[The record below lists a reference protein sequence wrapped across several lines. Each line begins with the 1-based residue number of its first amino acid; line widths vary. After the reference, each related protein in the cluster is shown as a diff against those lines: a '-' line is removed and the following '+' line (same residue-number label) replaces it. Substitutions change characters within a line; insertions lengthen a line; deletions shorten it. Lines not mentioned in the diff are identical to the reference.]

1 MKGIVF
7 KSTGSHYA
15 VRLED
20 GAKLRCRARGKLRL
34 AGVRTTNPIAVG
46 DRVEVERV
54 GGEEGV
60 ITRILDRDNYIIR
73 KATNLSRE
81 AHVLAANL
89 DQAIIVATVRHP
101 ETSTLFIDRF
111 LASAEAYGIPAT
123 IILNKVDLLDEEDKM
138 LAGALA
144 AIYRGAGYPFLPVS
158 AVTGEGMEEVEALL
172 AGKVSAL
179 TGLSGAG
186 KSTLIN
192 CVEPGLDLK
201 TADLSAAHDTGRHT
215 TTFAE
220 MFPLR
225 SGGFIV
231 DTPGIRAFGLVRLKR
246 EELSHYFPEIFRASR
261 GCRYYNCTHVHE
273 PGCAVR
279 EAMEEGAISESRY
292 ASYVDMFDEQ
302 EDKYR
307 R

>member
-1 MKGIVF
+1 MRGIVF

-15 VRLED
+15 VRLEVGGD
-20 GAKLRCRARGKLRL
+20 LRCRVRGKLRL
-34 AGVRTTNPIAVG
+34 AGIRTTNPVAVG
-46 DRVEVERV
+46 DRVEVERA
-54 GGEEGV
+54 GEEEGM

-89 DQAIIVATVRHP
+89 DQAVIVATVRHP
-101 ETSTLFIDRF
+101 ETSAMFVDRF
-111 LASAEAYGIPAT
+111 LVSAEAYGIPAA
-123 IILNKVDLLDEEDKM
+123 IILNKVDLLDEEDQA

-144 AIYRGAGYPFLPVS
+144 AIYRGAGYPFLAAS
-158 AVTGEGMEEVEALL
+158 AVTGAGMGEVEALL

-179 TGLSGAG
+179 AGLSGAG

-192 CVEPGLDLK
+192 RVEPGLGLK
-201 TADLSAAHDTGRHT
+201 TADLSTAHDAGRHT

-231 DTPGIRAFGLVRLKR
+231 DTPGIRAFGLVRMKR

-279 EAMEEGAISESRY
+279 EAVEGGAISESRY
-292 ASYVDMFDEQ
+292 ANYVDMFDEQ
-302 EDKYR
+302 ADKYR